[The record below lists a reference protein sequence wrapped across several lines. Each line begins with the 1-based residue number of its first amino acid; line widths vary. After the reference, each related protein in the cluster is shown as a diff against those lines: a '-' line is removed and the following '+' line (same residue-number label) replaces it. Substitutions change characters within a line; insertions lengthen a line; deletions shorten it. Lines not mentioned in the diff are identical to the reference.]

1 MIPTD
6 FSSILFLLIGKE
18 SHWAPFIIIGFF
30 IFQKWDAIERKIKG
44 LCLINK
50 IQYELNG
57 KMYCNAN
64 EAYTYGDLSTYMWA
78 VLYDIHKII
87 KKNEVP
93 IKKAKTVEFPSN
105 NIFED
110 GEHVNIPADDSK
122 IKVSDSIYCTI
133 QMRNKDIPVQQRSE
147 DRSSPKDMSLE
158 TINLKI
164 VLTSSKSILD
174 IMEYIKKV
182 TDEYNKQVKA
192 KTENQL
198 FIIKP
203 SFNSKGDCYPGGP
216 ELSYPTTIPFKS
228 TKKFD
233 NLFFEGKETLI
244 KRLDSFVQREKYAS
258 LGLPETLGLLF
269 YGEPGTGKTSAIKA
283 VAHYLHMHLIIV
295 PMNHIKTKK
304 RLEEIFFNQR
314 MSDYPQEKRIYVFEE
329 IDCNGWEEIVRDR
342 RLLLKD
348 STGSNSS
355 GTSDNVSDA
364 ITTAVSAIADS
375 IKNGVTSGIH
385 GDSKNKKKEDDDK
398 LTLGAILEVIDGLV
412 ETPGRVIIFTT
423 NHKEHLDPALLRPGR
438 IDMQVEFKKLRRGHI
453 ADIYKKWYGYPICS
467 KALNEI
473 PDYKFTQAEIS
484 QLLFRFEADS
494 DGFLNEVSKVC
505 N

>member
-6 FSSILFLLIGKE
+6 FSSILLLLIGKE
-18 SHWAPFIIIGFF
+18 SHWTPFIILGFL
-30 IFQKWDAIERKIKG
+30 IFQKWDTIERKIKE
-44 LCLINK
+44 LWLINK
-50 IQYELNG
+50 IQYELTG

-64 EAYTYGDLSTYMWA
+64 DAYTYGDLSTYMWA

-105 NIFED
+105 NVFEN
-110 GEHVNIPADDSK
+110 GEYVNIPADDSK

-133 QMRNKDIPVQQRSE
+133 QMKNKDIPVQQRSE
-147 DRSSPKDMSLE
+147 DRGSPKDMSIE

-182 TDEYNKQVKA
+182 TDEYNKQVKT

-203 SFNSKGDCYPGGP
+203 QFMSKSVCSDVYGGLQ
-216 ELSYPTTIPFKS
+216 ELTYPTTIPFKS

-283 VAHYLHMHLIIV
+283 VAHYLQMHLIIV

-304 RLEEIFFNQR
+304 RLEELFFSQK
-314 MSDYPQEKRIYVFEE
+314 MDDYPQQKRIYVFEE
-329 IDCNGWEEIVRDR
+329 IDCNGWEDIVRDR

-348 STGSNSS
+348 STSSNSGGS
-355 GTSDNVSDA
+355 SDNVGDA

-375 IKNGVTSGIH
+375 IKNGVT
-385 GDSKNKKKEDDDK
+385 GDSKNKKKEEDDK
-398 LTLGAILEVIDGLV
+398 LTLGAVLEVIDGLV

-423 NHKEHLDPALLRPGR
+423 NHKEHLDSALLRPGR
-438 IDMQVEFKKLRRGHI
+438 IDMQIEFKKLRRGHI

-467 KALNEI
+467 KALSEI

-494 DGFLNEVSKVC
+494 DRFLNEVSKVRL
-505 N
+505 